1 VTEALE
7 DYVEAI
13 YILRGKDKTPVR
25 IKNLATYLN
34 LNKTTV
40 VAAVK
45 RLKESNLVNQEHY
58 GYIFL
63 TEDGEKK
70 AFEIYNRHKV
80 LKAFLMEVVKV
91 DEKTAEEE
99 ACKMEHILSQETIYK
114 MNLMIKKKPIL
125 KETKPS

>member
-1 VTEALE
+1 MTEALE